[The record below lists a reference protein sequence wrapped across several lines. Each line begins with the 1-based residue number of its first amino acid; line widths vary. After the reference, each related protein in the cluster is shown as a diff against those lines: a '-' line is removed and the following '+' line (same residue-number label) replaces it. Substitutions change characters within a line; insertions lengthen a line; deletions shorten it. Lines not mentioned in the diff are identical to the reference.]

1 MWVFKVQ
8 IYEKV
13 SLIIFKQNIKNDFF
27 FVSMTFQKSWQ
38 KMGNWNVERGAML
51 ESVLYVLL
59 HSNLLALGICDHLFQ
74 LDFIQ
79 TFVQFASGSCFSWFL
94 TNIPTNIPWKCLVIF
109 VNNKMLYLFDGSQLF
124 VMLCSPC
131 KLFFQRR
138 ANEAKFSRLF
148 ACAAA
153 GRDYLK
159 VFKEPLWKK
168 AG

>member
-8 IYEKV
+8 IYEKE

-38 KMGNWNVERGAML
+38 KMRNWNVERGAML

-59 HSNLLALGICDHLFQ
+59 HSNPLAFGICDHLFQ

-79 TFVQFASGSCFSWFL
+79 TFVQVASGSCFSWFL
-94 TNIPTNIPWKCLVIF
+94 TNIPWKCLVIF

-124 VMLCSPC
+124 VMLCSPS
-131 KLFFQRR
+131 KLFFSAERTKLNCPAFLLVQPPAVTIKGLSR
-138 ANEAKFSRLF
+138 AAVK
-148 ACAAA
+148 
-153 GRDYLK
+153 
-159 VFKEPLWKK
+159 KK